1 MLQVGGQAL
10 DLVLRLAQGVLQLND
25 ALHGVRLG
33 QQGQQPLLLGA
44 LGSQPGLGVVVGLAH
59 VLAALGAADHIAQSA
74 GLVQEGAEI
83 LLWQP
88 DHIVSVPGRVLVPE
102 AAPLH
107 LGGLEVS
114 AGFRHQRLQGGR
126 RRVKGLGLDLQL
138 RPADQLGVLARL
150 VGGLLPVCRARLAG
164 GAVLGVF
171 SGEGEALPS
180 LSAAGG
186 VGLPSSA
193 GSPAAGGE
201 GEDQQGRQ
209 PHGHCSFHLASLLSS
224 GPNTGIAS
232 LTIQTE
238 TGAAGCVEVPF
249 WRKIFRWG
257 RQKTLEPGKAPPLRP
272 PHRMGKNRR

>member
-44 LGSQPGLGVVVGLAH
+44 LGGQPGLGVVVGLAH
-59 VLAALGAADHIAQSA
+59 VLAALGAPDHIAQSA

-83 LLWQP
+83 LLGQP

-107 LGGLEVS
+107 LGGLEVP

-126 RRVKGLGLDLQL
+126 RRVKGLGLNLQL
-138 RPADQLGVLARL
+138 RPADQLGVLPRL
-150 VGGLLPVCRARLAG
+150 GGGLLPVCRARLAG
-164 GAVLGVF
+164 GAVLGVL

-180 LSAAGG
+180 LGAAGG
-186 VGLPSSA
+186 CGIPSPA

-201 GEDQQGRQ
+201 GEGQQGRQ

-224 GPNTGIAS
+224 GPNTGIFPS
-232 LTIQTE
+232 TIQTE
-238 TGAAGCVEVPF
+238 TEAAGCGEIPF
-249 WRKIFRWG
+249 LRKIFRRG
-257 RQKTLEPGKAPPLRP
+257 RQKTLKPGKITSPPP
-272 PHRMGKNRR
+272 PA

>member
-44 LGSQPGLGVVVGLAH
+44 LGGQPGLGVVVGLAH
-59 VLAALGAADHIAQSA
+59 VLAALGAPDHIAQSA

-83 LLWQP
+83 LLGQP

-107 LGGLEVS
+107 LGGLEVP

-126 RRVKGLGLDLQL
+126 RRVKGLGLNLQL
-138 RPADQLGVLARL
+138 RPADQLGVLPRL
-150 VGGLLPVCRARLAG
+150 GRGLLSVCCARLAG
-164 GAVLGVF
+164 GAVLGVLG
-171 SGEGEALPS
+171 GEGEAL
-180 LSAAGG
+180 LSPGAAGG
-186 VGLPSSA
+186 RGVPSSA

-201 GEDQQGRQ
+201 GEGQQGRQ

-224 GPNTGIAS
+224 GPNTGIFPS
-232 LTIQTE
+232 TIQTE
-238 TGAAGCVEVPF
+238 TGGAGCGEIPF

-257 RQKTLEPGKAPPLRP
+257 GKRLWSRVKSPPVPP